1 MSNTPTGWTRR
12 EWLRTTAAGTLQA
25 AALAGARADAAAPP
39 RLGVQLYTVRELLK
53 TRAEVTL
60 QAIAAI
66 GYKELEVGRAD
77 LDRLVPTAKTH
88 GLTAVST
95 HIEAPLVTGNW
106 DAWASAA
113 GVDTRGRS
121 VACEGARHRSHP
133 RRQVRGRQLSAAGGA
148 GDHRRLV

>member
-25 AALAGARADAAAPP
+25 AALAGSRADAAAPP

-66 GYKELEVGRAD
+66 GTRSWRSGALTSTASCR
-77 LDRLVPTAKTH
+77 RRRPT
-88 GLTAVST
+88 V
-95 HIEAPLVTGNW
+95 
-106 DAWASAA
+106 
-113 GVDTRGRS
+113 
-121 VACEGARHRSHP
+121 
-133 RRQVRGRQLSAAGGA
+133 
-148 GDHRRLV
+148 